1 MSLERVDNSIDIVGG
16 ETDPVFLASPA
27 ADITSTDLTNIQAL
41 KDVEASKLLGRGD
54 SGDGNYEE
62 ITLGS
67 NLAMSGTTLNATGG
81 GEVNTASNVNAGG
94 VGVFKQ
100 KTGVN
105 LEFKGINAGSNKI
118 TVTDD
123 AGNSE
128 IDIDVDESNLTIT
141 ASQVTDFDTEVS
153 NNTDVAANTTHRT
166 SDGSDHTFIDQD
178 VTSGSSPTFDGAN
191 FTGIP
196 NGALSTNPLDRAN
209 HTGTQTASTIS
220 DFDTEVSNNASVT
233 ANTAKVSADGSIDT
247 HSDVDTSTS
256 PPSVG
261 EVLEWDGSNW
271 VPASSGTES
280 PLPIISLT
288 STDTTTTINQS
299 TPQVLAWDVERE
311 KDSAFTHSNT
321 VNNSRINIVDDGTY
335 QIAANIR
342 LESSAQRLQ
351 AVSRILINGVL
362 QSQPYGSSY
371 IRNSGNASDFWT
383 CSVNPPPVK
392 LNSGDYV
399 EIQTQVESQATTTIT
414 GTFKGDESS
423 FSAIQLKAFKGD
435 KGDTGAGANII
446 VQENDSTIG
455 TVNSTL
461 NFEGSNLSVTDEGS
475 NKATVAVDA
484 DKYYSQVAVNTVG
497 GTVNAAYGSPLEC
510 VPSSGT
516 LEIDVARTGEYLI
529 HGKLNIGTDLNRD
542 NGAIELAYGIDTGSG
557 AVVGGQPWAQ
567 AQQAKKNRAN
577 GIQGLWGKVNLN
589 AGDKVHLF
597 LSTLGDSTTWTE
609 AEIFIATWN

>member
-1 MSLERVDNSIDIVGG
+1 MALDRVDITLTN
-16 ETDPVFLASPA
+16 EQDPLFQASPA
-27 ADITSTDLTNIQAL
+27 ADITQDDIANIQAIG
-41 KDVEASKLLGRGD
+41 DVTDNRLLGRGNG
-54 SGDGNYEE
+54 SGDGAAEE
-62 ITLGS
+62 IIIGANLSLTGNTLDAS
-67 NLAMSGTTLNATGG
+67 SA
-81 GEVNTASNVNAGG
+81 GEANTASNVNVGG

-100 KTGVN
+100 KTGVD
-105 LEFKGINAGSNKI
+105 LEFKGINAGSNKVN
-118 TVTDD
+118 VTED
-123 AGNSE
+123 AANNE
-128 IDIDVDESNLTIT
+128 IDIDINEGNLTVT
-141 ASQVTDFDTEVS
+141 ASQVSDFDTEVS
-153 NNTDVAANTTHRT
+153 NNTDVA
-166 SDGSDHTFIDQD
+166 
-178 VTSGSSPTFDGAN
+178 
-191 FTGIP
+191 
-196 NGALSTNPLDRAN
+196 
-209 HTGTQTASTIS
+209 
-220 DFDTEVSNNASVT
+220 

-271 VPASSGTES
+271 VPATPGTES
-280 PLPIISLT
+280 ALPIISLT

-299 TPQVLAWDVERE
+299 TPQVLSWDVERE

-321 VNNSRINIVDDGTY
+321 VNNSRITIADDGTY

-399 EIQTQVESQATTTIT
+399 EIQTQVESQTTTTIT

-435 KGDTGAGANII
+435 KGDTGAGSNIV
-446 VQENDSTIG
+446 VQENDSTVG

-516 LEIDVARTGEYLI
+516 LEIDVARSGEYLI

>member
-1 MSLERVDNSIDIVGG
+1 MGSLPLKDTRARFPGSEVASLPPTAS
-16 ETDPVFLASPA
+16 ESDPIFTASPA
-27 ADITSTDLTNIQAL
+27 FQITTGDLVKLGNTSGTNSGDITLNNSTLYLGLSGQELQVSDIDLANHATGNLPVGNLNNGTGAN
-41 KDVEASKLLGRGD
+41 ATTFWRGD
-54 SGDGNYEE
+54 
-62 ITLGS
+62 
-67 NLAMSGTTLNATGG
+67 GTW
-81 GEVNTASNVNAGG
+81 AS
-94 VGVFKQ
+94 
-100 KTGVN
+100 
-105 LEFKGINAGSNKI
+105 
-118 TVTDD
+118 
-123 AGNSE
+123 
-128 IDIDVDESNLTIT
+128 
-141 ASQVTDFDTEVS
+141 
-153 NNTDVAANTTHRT
+153 
-166 SDGSDHTFIDQD
+166 
-178 VTSGSSPTFDGAN
+178 P
-191 FTGIP
+191 
-196 NGALSTNPLDRAN
+196 
-209 HTGTQTASTIS
+209 
-220 DFDTEVSNNASVT
+220 
-233 ANTAKVSADGSIDT
+233 SA
-247 HSDVDTSTS
+247 
-256 PPSVG
+256 
-261 EVLEWDGSNW
+261 
-271 VPASSGTES
+271 TES
-280 PLPIISLT
+280 ALPIISLT

-299 TPQVLAWDVERE
+299 TPQVLSWDVERD
-311 KDSAFTHSNT
+311 KDSAFSHSNT
-321 VNNSRINIVDDGTY
+321 VNSSRITVEDDGTY

-351 AVSRILINGVL
+351 AVSRILINGVV

-399 EIQTQVESQATTTIT
+399 EIQTQVESQTTTTIT

-455 TVNSTL
+455 TVTDTL
-461 NFEGSNLSVTDEGS
+461 NFEGNVSVTDEGS
-475 NKATVAVDA
+475 NKTTVAVDA
-484 DKYYSQVAVNTVG
+484 DNYYSQVAVNTVG

-516 LEIDVARTGEYLI
+516 LEIDVARSGEYLI
-529 HGKLNIGTDLNRD
+529 HGKLNIGTNLNRD

>member
-1 MSLERVDNSIDIVGG
+1 MALDRVDITLTN
-16 ETDPVFLASPA
+16 EQDPLFQASPA
-27 ADITSTDLTNIQAL
+27 SDITQDDITNIQAIG
-41 KDVEASKLLGRGD
+41 DVTDNRLLGRGNG
-54 SGDGNYEE
+54 SGDGAAEE
-62 ITLGS
+62 IIIGANLSLTGNTLDAS
-67 NLAMSGTTLNATGG
+67 SA
-81 GEVNTASNVNAGG
+81 GEANTASNVNVGG

-100 KTGVN
+100 KTGVD
-105 LEFKGINAGSNKI
+105 LEFKGVNAASNKVS
-118 TVTDD
+118 VTED
-123 AGNSE
+123 AANNE
-128 IDIDVDESNLTIT
+128 IDIDVNEGNLTVT
-141 ASQVTDFDTEVS
+141 ASQVSDFDTEVS
-153 NNTDVAANTTHRT
+153 NNTDV
-166 SDGSDHTFIDQD
+166 S
-178 VTSGSSPTFDGAN
+178 
-191 FTGIP
+191 
-196 NGALSTNPLDRAN
+196 
-209 HTGTQTASTIS
+209 
-220 DFDTEVSNNASVT
+220 

-271 VPASSGTES
+271 VPATPGTES
-280 PLPIISLT
+280 ALPIISLT

-299 TPQVLAWDVERE
+299 TPQVLSWDVERE

-321 VNNSRINIVDDGTY
+321 VNNSRITIADDGTY

-399 EIQTQVESQATTTIT
+399 EIQTQVESQTTTTIT

-435 KGDTGAGANII
+435 KGDTGAGSNIV
-446 VQENDSTIG
+446 VQENDSTVG

-516 LEIDVARTGEYLI
+516 LEIDVARSGEYLI

>member
-1 MSLERVDNSIDIVGG
+1 MALDRVDITLTN
-16 ETDPVFLASPA
+16 EQDPLFQASPA
-27 ADITSTDLTNIQAL
+27 ADITQDDIANIQAIG
-41 KDVEASKLLGRGD
+41 DVTDNRLLGRGNG
-54 SGDGNYEE
+54 SGDGAAEE
-62 ITLGS
+62 IIIGANLSLIGNTLDAAS
-67 NLAMSGTTLNATGG
+67 A
-81 GEVNTASNVNAGG
+81 GEANTASNVNVGG

-100 KTGVN
+100 KTGVD
-105 LEFKGINAGSNKI
+105 LEFKGVNAASNKVS
-118 TVTDD
+118 VTED
-123 AGNSE
+123 AANNE
-128 IDIDVDESNLTIT
+128 IDIDVNEGNLTVT
-141 ASQVTDFDTEVS
+141 ASQVSDFDTEVS
-153 NNTDVAANTTHRT
+153 NNTDVA
-166 SDGSDHTFIDQD
+166 
-178 VTSGSSPTFDGAN
+178 
-191 FTGIP
+191 
-196 NGALSTNPLDRAN
+196 
-209 HTGTQTASTIS
+209 
-220 DFDTEVSNNASVT
+220 

-271 VPASSGTES
+271 VPATPGTES
-280 PLPIISLT
+280 ALPIISLT

-299 TPQVLAWDVERE
+299 TPQVLSWDVERE

-321 VNNSRINIVDDGTY
+321 VNNSRITIADDGTY

-399 EIQTQVESQATTTIT
+399 EIQTQVESQTTTTIT

-435 KGDTGAGANII
+435 KGDTGAGSNIV
-446 VQENDSTIG
+446 VQENDSTVG

-516 LEIDVARTGEYLI
+516 LEIDVARSGEYLI

>member
-1 MSLERVDNSIDIVGG
+1 MALDRVDITLTN
-16 ETDPVFLASPA
+16 EQDPLFQASPA
-27 ADITSTDLTNIQAL
+27 ADITQDDIANIQAIG
-41 KDVEASKLLGRGD
+41 DVTDNRLLGRGNG
-54 SGDGNYEE
+54 SGDGAAEE
-62 ITLGS
+62 IIIGANLSLIGNTLDAAS
-67 NLAMSGTTLNATGG
+67 A
-81 GEVNTASNVNAGG
+81 GEANTASNVNVGG

-100 KTGVN
+100 KTGVD
-105 LEFKGINAGSNKI
+105 LEFKGVNAASNKVS
-118 TVTDD
+118 VTED
-123 AGNSE
+123 AANNE
-128 IDIDVDESNLTIT
+128 IDIDVNEGNLTVT
-141 ASQVTDFDTEVS
+141 ASQVSDFDTEVS
-153 NNTDVAANTTHRT
+153 NNTDV
-166 SDGSDHTFIDQD
+166 S
-178 VTSGSSPTFDGAN
+178 
-191 FTGIP
+191 
-196 NGALSTNPLDRAN
+196 
-209 HTGTQTASTIS
+209 
-220 DFDTEVSNNASVT
+220 

-271 VPASSGTES
+271 VPATPGTES
-280 PLPIISLT
+280 ALPIISLT

-299 TPQVLAWDVERE
+299 TPQVLSWDVERE

-321 VNNSRINIVDDGTY
+321 VNNSRITIADDGTY

-399 EIQTQVESQATTTIT
+399 EIQTQVESQTTTTIT

-423 FSAIQLKAFKGD
+423 FSAIQLKGFKGD
-435 KGDTGAGANII
+435 KGDTGAGSNIV
-446 VQENDSTIG
+446 VQENDSTVG

-484 DKYYSQVAVNTVG
+484 DKYYSQ
-497 GTVNAAYGSPLEC
+497 SW
-510 VPSSGT
+510 
-516 LEIDVARTGEYLI
+516 EIKHR
-529 HGKLNIGTDLNRD
+529 NRP
-542 NGAIELAYGIDTGSG
+542 E
-557 AVVGGQPWAQ
+557 P
-567 AQQAKKNRAN
+567 R
-577 GIQGLWGKVNLN
+577 
-589 AGDKVHLF
+589 
-597 LSTLGDSTTWTE
+597 
-609 AEIFIATWN
+609 

>member
-1 MSLERVDNSIDIVGG
+1 MALDRVDITLTN
-16 ETDPVFLASPA
+16 EQDPLFQASPA
-27 ADITSTDLTNIQAL
+27 ADITQDDIANIQAIG
-41 KDVEASKLLGRGD
+41 DVTDNRLLGRGNG
-54 SGDGNYEE
+54 SGDGAAEE
-62 ITLGS
+62 IIIGANLSLTGNTLDAS
-67 NLAMSGTTLNATGG
+67 SA
-81 GEVNTASNVNAGG
+81 GEANTASNVNVGG

-100 KTGVN
+100 KTGVD
-105 LEFKGINAGSNKI
+105 LEFKGINAGSNKVN
-118 TVTDD
+118 VTED
-123 AGNSE
+123 AANNE
-128 IDIDVDESNLTIT
+128 IDIDINEGNLTVT
-141 ASQVTDFDTEVS
+141 ASQVSDFDTEVS
-153 NNTDVAANTTHRT
+153 NNTDVA
-166 SDGSDHTFIDQD
+166 
-178 VTSGSSPTFDGAN
+178 
-191 FTGIP
+191 
-196 NGALSTNPLDRAN
+196 
-209 HTGTQTASTIS
+209 
-220 DFDTEVSNNASVT
+220 

-271 VPASSGTES
+271 VPATPGTES
-280 PLPIISLT
+280 ALPIISLT

-299 TPQVLAWDVERE
+299 TPQVLSWDVERE

-321 VNNSRINIVDDGTY
+321 VNNSRITIADDGTY

-399 EIQTQVESQATTTIT
+399 EIQTQVESQTTTTIT

-423 FSAIQLKAFKGD
+423 FSAIQLKGFKGD
-435 KGDTGAGANII
+435 KGDTGAGSNIV
-446 VQENDSTIG
+446 VQENDSTVG

-516 LEIDVARTGEYLI
+516 LEIDVARSGEYLI

>member
-1 MSLERVDNSIDIVGG
+1 MALDRVDITLTN
-16 ETDPVFLASPA
+16 EQDPLFQASPA
-27 ADITSTDLTNIQAL
+27 ADITQDDIANIQAIG
-41 KDVEASKLLGRGD
+41 DVTDNRLLGRGNG
-54 SGDGNYEE
+54 SGDGAAEE
-62 ITLGS
+62 IIIGANLSLIGNTLDAAS
-67 NLAMSGTTLNATGG
+67 A
-81 GEVNTASNVNAGG
+81 GEANTASNVNVGG

-100 KTGVN
+100 KTGVD
-105 LEFKGINAGSNKI
+105 LEFKGVNAASNKVS
-118 TVTDD
+118 VTED
-123 AGNSE
+123 AANNE
-128 IDIDVDESNLTIT
+128 IDIDVNEGNLTVT
-141 ASQVTDFDTEVS
+141 ASQVSDFDTEVS
-153 NNTDVAANTTHRT
+153 NNTDVA
-166 SDGSDHTFIDQD
+166 
-178 VTSGSSPTFDGAN
+178 
-191 FTGIP
+191 
-196 NGALSTNPLDRAN
+196 
-209 HTGTQTASTIS
+209 
-220 DFDTEVSNNASVT
+220 

-271 VPASSGTES
+271 VPATPGTES
-280 PLPIISLT
+280 ALPIISLT

-299 TPQVLAWDVERE
+299 TPQVLSWDVERE

-321 VNNSRINIVDDGTY
+321 VNNSRITIADDGTY

-399 EIQTQVESQATTTIT
+399 EIQTQVESQTTTTIT

-423 FSAIQLKAFKGD
+423 FSAIQLKGFKGD
-435 KGDTGAGANII
+435 KGDTGAGSNIV
-446 VQENDSTIG
+446 VQENDSTVG

-516 LEIDVARTGEYLI
+516 LEIDVARSGEYLI

>member
-1 MSLERVDNSIDIVGG
+1 MALDRVDITLTN
-16 ETDPVFLASPA
+16 EQDPLFQASPA
-27 ADITSTDLTNIQAL
+27 SDITQDDIANIQAIG
-41 KDVEASKLLGRGD
+41 DVTDNRLLGRGNG
-54 SGDGNYEE
+54 SGDGAAEE
-62 ITLGS
+62 IIIGANLSLTGNTLDAS
-67 NLAMSGTTLNATGG
+67 SA
-81 GEVNTASNVNAGG
+81 GEANTASNVNVGG

-100 KTGVN
+100 KTGVD
-105 LEFKGINAGSNKI
+105 LEFKGVNAASNKVS
-118 TVTDD
+118 VTED
-123 AGNSE
+123 AANNE
-128 IDIDVDESNLTIT
+128 IDIDVNEGNLTVT
-141 ASQVTDFDTEVS
+141 ASQVSDFDTEVS
-153 NNTDVAANTTHRT
+153 NNTDV
-166 SDGSDHTFIDQD
+166 S
-178 VTSGSSPTFDGAN
+178 
-191 FTGIP
+191 
-196 NGALSTNPLDRAN
+196 
-209 HTGTQTASTIS
+209 
-220 DFDTEVSNNASVT
+220 

-271 VPASSGTES
+271 VPATPGTES
-280 PLPIISLT
+280 ALPIISLT

-299 TPQVLAWDVERE
+299 TPQVLSWDVERE

-321 VNNSRINIVDDGTY
+321 VNNSRITIADDGTY

-399 EIQTQVESQATTTIT
+399 EIQTQVESQTTTTIT

-435 KGDTGAGANII
+435 KGDTGAGSNIV
-446 VQENDSTIG
+446 VQENDSTVG

-484 DKYYSQVAVNTVG
+484 DKYYSQLAVNTVG

-516 LEIDVARTGEYLI
+516 LEIDVARSGEYLI

>member
-1 MSLERVDNSIDIVGG
+1 MALDRVDITLTN
-16 ETDPVFLASPA
+16 EQDPLFQASPA
-27 ADITSTDLTNIQAL
+27 ADITQDDIANIQAIG
-41 KDVEASKLLGRGD
+41 DVTDNRLLGRGNG
-54 SGDGNYEE
+54 SGDGAAEE
-62 ITLGS
+62 IIIGANLSLIGNTLDAAS
-67 NLAMSGTTLNATGG
+67 A
-81 GEVNTASNVNAGG
+81 GEANTASNVNVGG

-100 KTGVN
+100 KTGVD
-105 LEFKGINAGSNKI
+105 LEFKGVNAASNKVS
-118 TVTDD
+118 VTED
-123 AGNSE
+123 AANNE
-128 IDIDVDESNLTIT
+128 IDIDVNEGNLTVT
-141 ASQVTDFDTEVS
+141 ASQVSDFDTEVS
-153 NNTDVAANTTHRT
+153 NNTDV
-166 SDGSDHTFIDQD
+166 S
-178 VTSGSSPTFDGAN
+178 
-191 FTGIP
+191 
-196 NGALSTNPLDRAN
+196 
-209 HTGTQTASTIS
+209 
-220 DFDTEVSNNASVT
+220 

-271 VPASSGTES
+271 VPATPGTES
-280 PLPIISLT
+280 ALPIISLT

-299 TPQVLAWDVERE
+299 TPQVLSWDVERE

-321 VNNSRINIVDDGTY
+321 VNNSRITIADDGTY

-399 EIQTQVESQATTTIT
+399 EIQTQVESQTTTTIT

-423 FSAIQLKAFKGD
+423 FSAIQLKGFKGD
-435 KGDTGAGANII
+435 KGDTGAGSNIV
-446 VQENDSTIG
+446 VQENDSTVG

-516 LEIDVARTGEYLI
+516 LEIDVARSGEYLI